1 MIDLAKVI
9 WYQPPKTRPGVP
21 FIYEVYFAAATF
33 DYVVDDRAWGFV
45 EDKQVIQQCRRAARR
60 ALRKIVQAHGHVPR
74 ELRERPF
81 WWTPKTPLLVV
92 QEVVGLRAPGLVYRA
107 GR

>member
-1 MIDLAKVI
+1 MIDLTKVTWI
-9 WYQPPKTRPGVP
+9 QSPQTRPGVP
-21 FIYEVYFAAATF
+21 FIYEVFFTAPDAPYPSAC
-33 DYVVDDRAWGFV
+33 AWGV
-45 EDKQVIQQCRRAARR
+45 VQDPQLIKQCRRAARR
-60 ALRKIVQAHGHVPR
+60 ALRKIVKAHGHIPR

-92 QEVVGLRAPGLVYRA
+92 QEVVGLRAPGLVYR